1 MDHTPQN
8 TGNSRLDGVYLVILA
23 SATFISKITM
33 SNVVTGITLIGAVLY
48 VANQGIQLYNNLKKK
63 KNDRVS

>member
-1 MDHTPQN
+1 MDQTPQN

-23 SATFISKITM
+23 GATFISKITM
-33 SNVVTGITLIGAVLY
+33 SNVVTGITLIGAILY

>member
-8 TGNSRLDGVYLVILA
+8 TGNSRLDGVYLVVLA
-23 SATFISKITM
+23 GATFISKITM
-33 SNVVTGITLIGAVLY
+33 SNVVTGITLIGAILY

-63 KNDRVS
+63 KNDRIS